1 MKAIDKDSGI
11 NAVLNYTLL
20 PGEYE
25 EKFFIDSSSG
35 NISII
40 EGLDRER
47 ISNITLHVQVTD
59 GKFNNSADLFI
70 TVLDVNE
77 FPPVFS
83 EPNYQASI
91 PENTVV
97 GDTVIYVSATDSDAV
112 ENIVVYSITSGNSN
126 ETFIIDTENGSI
138 FLHKPLDFER
148 RKLYELS
155 VKATDDGI
163 PALESFTNV
172 IVTVEDVNDSPPVFT
187 KCEAQVMLQDPPL
200 PQTQLF
206 RVSASDADSGSN
218 ANITY
223 SIGKNEKE
231 VCSDLFIDQDG
242 NVKNENSLPR
252 ATICNVTIRASD
264 GARTVECVVDLHVA
278 FGNTENRT
286 GKLKI
291 FLEPLN
297 YYYSQ
302 SSPCNHSR
310 KRPCLATTTF
320 VKRHLNCVLNF
331 LMKSSTR
338 PLLELPKWTF

>member
-1 MKAIDKDSGI
+1 M
-11 NAVLNYTLL
+11 L

-25 EKFFIDSSSG
+25 EKFLIDSSSG
-35 NISII
+35 SISII
-40 EGLDRER
+40 GDLDRER

-59 GKFNNSADLFI
+59 GKFNDSTDLFI

-83 EPNYQASI
+83 EPNYEASI
-91 PENTVV
+91 PENALV
-97 GDTVIYVSATDSDAV
+97 GDTVVVVSATDSDAV
-112 ENIVVYSITSGNSN
+112 INIVIYNISSGNSN
-126 ETFIIDTENGSI
+126 ETFIINRENGSI

-148 RKLYELS
+148 KKQYNLT
-155 VKATDDGI
+155 VKGINDDI
-163 PALESFTNV
+163 PALKSLTNV

-187 KCEAQVMLQDPPL
+187 KCDAPVILQEPPL

-223 SIGKNEKE
+223 SIVKNEKE

-242 NVKNENSLPR
+242 NVCNKNSLPQ

-264 GARTVECVVDLHVA
+264 GARTVECVVDLRVA
-278 FGNTENRT
+278 AIVRGDTKNRT

-297 YYYSQ
+297 FYYSQ
-302 SSPCNHSR
+302 SSPCNLSR
-310 KRPCLATTTF
+310 KGLSLVTTTF
-320 VKRHLNCVLNF
+320 VKRRLNCVLNF
-331 LMKSSTR
+331 VRKTIFGITQLDFLSSRKR
-338 PLLELPKWTF
+338 PLIVLFIIF